1 MSLLFNFL
9 FPPPPSI
16 FITAMSV
23 ISFASLAN
31 AGYSEFKGK
40 HLQYSK
46 FWNTSSQKAVEKKKE
61 IKISSRN
68 GMLILYVPAFLAGVL
83 ALGIYPN
90 DGFRFML
97 VDFALTLHFFKR
109 VFEVL
114 FVHKYS
120 GGMVLDSV
128 IPISLSYTISTAT
141 MIYNQHLTHTLPE
154 PSLDFKY
161 AGVALFL
168 LSTIGNFYH
177 HTILAKLRE
186 KDDKGYKIPKGGLFN
201 ILICPHYLF
210 EILAFVG
217 ICFISQ
223 TIYPICFTAGTAIY
237 LTGRSYATRRW
248 YLSKFPDFPKDVKAL
263 IPFVF

>member
-23 ISFASLAN
+23 ITFASLAN

-46 FWNTSSQKAVEKKKE
+46 FKNTGSQKKKE
-61 IKISSRN
+61 IKISSRS
-68 GMLILYVPAFLAGVL
+68 GMLIAYTPAFLAGVL
-83 ALGIYPN
+83 GFLIYP
-90 DGFRFML
+90 DHGFRFML
-97 VDFALTLHFFKR
+97 VDSALTIHFFKR

-114 FVHKYS
+114 VIHKFS
-120 GGMVLDSV
+120 GSVVLNGVIV
-128 IPISLSYTISTAT
+128 IPISYFISTAT
-141 MIYNQHLTHTLPE
+141 MIYNQHLTQALPE
-154 PSLDFKY
+154 PSLDLKY
-161 AGVALFL
+161 AGVAIFL
-168 LSTIGNFYH
+168 LGTIGNLYH
-177 HTILAKLRE
+177 HMILANLRE
-186 KDDKGYKIPKGGLFN
+186 KDDKTYKIPKGGLFN
-201 ILICPHYLF
+201 LMICPHYFF

-217 ICFISQ
+217 VSLISQ

-237 LTGRSYATRRW
+237 LTGRSYVTRKW
-248 YLSKFPDFPKDVKAL
+248 YLSKFPDFSKDVKAL